1 MKNGLWAGLNR
12 RYRARL
18 CQRMGER
25 GAAMMLAVLFVMVVL
40 TTSALVM
47 TILLSQAL
55 PYRNNKENAQVGYAA
70 ESGLEVALSFLREA
84 EASKDYKKL
93 LPSTASNT
101 GNASLDETFTTASDG
116 SVLLNNA
123 EVSNDVSA
131 TGVSS
136 FTPDDIS
143 YRVQIGYYDDDPSSS
158 PAKRLTSESELK
170 NAKYAWVRSYGYI
183 NRYPNG
189 RSAGTETS
197 ARRAMS
203 AIYQFETAS
212 GDDSYV
218 ISTKGGR
225 LGMGFYAAAPNNE
238 RRTNQPTW
246 KEIASYDVDE
256 NGDPTGMVNYVNK
269 PGSKNAADAM
279 SNTITMNPANQT
291 CMLATTKPVDK
302 VETLDAMLDPNGK
315 PVEGSALVDPLPA
328 RTP

>member
-1 MKNGLWAGLNR
+1 
-12 RYRARL
+12 
-18 CQRMGER
+18 
-25 GAAMMLAVLFVMVVL
+25 MMLAVLFVMVVL

-55 PYRNNKENAQVGYAA
+55 PYMNNKENAQVGYAA

-203 AIYQFETAS
+203 AIYQSRQRAVMTA
-212 GDDSYV
+212 
-218 ISTKGGR
+218 T
-225 LGMGFYAAAPNNE
+225 
-238 RRTNQPTW
+238 
-246 KEIASYDVDE
+246 
-256 NGDPTGMVNYVNK
+256 
-269 PGSKNAADAM
+269 
-279 SNTITMNPANQT
+279 
-291 CMLATTKPVDK
+291 
-302 VETLDAMLDPNGK
+302 
-315 PVEGSALVDPLPA
+315 
-328 RTP
+328 

>member
-1 MKNGLWAGLNR
+1 M
-12 RYRARL
+12 
-18 CQRMGER
+18 
-25 GAAMMLAVLFVMVVL
+25 
-40 TTSALVM
+40 
-47 TILLSQAL
+47 
-55 PYRNNKENAQVGYAA
+55 
-70 ESGLEVALSFLREA
+70 
-84 EASKDYKKL
+84 
-93 LPSTASNT
+93 
-101 GNASLDETFTTASDG
+101 
-116 SVLLNNA
+116 LLNNA
-123 EVSNDVSA
+123 EVNNDVSA

-203 AIYQFETAS
+203 AIYQFETTS

-238 RRTNQPTW
+238 RRTNSRPGRKSPHMMSMRTVIRPAWWTMSTSLAPRMRPT
-246 KEIASYDVDE
+246 
-256 NGDPTGMVNYVNK
+256 P
-269 PGSKNAADAM
+269 
-279 SNTITMNPANQT
+279 
-291 CMLATTKPVDK
+291 
-302 VETLDAMLDPNGK
+302 
-315 PVEGSALVDPLPA
+315 
-328 RTP
+328 

>member
-1 MKNGLWAGLNR
+1 M
-12 RYRARL
+12 
-18 CQRMGER
+18 
-25 GAAMMLAVLFVMVVL
+25 
-40 TTSALVM
+40 
-47 TILLSQAL
+47 
-55 PYRNNKENAQVGYAA
+55 
-70 ESGLEVALSFLREA
+70 
-84 EASKDYKKL
+84 
-93 LPSTASNT
+93 
-101 GNASLDETFTTASDG
+101 
-116 SVLLNNA
+116 LLNNA
-123 EVSNDVSA
+123 EVNNDVSA

-203 AIYQFETAS
+203 AIYQFETTS

-256 NGDPTGMVNYVNK
+256 NGDPTGMVDYVNK
-269 PGSKNAADAM
+269 PGSKNAADA
-279 SNTITMNPANQT
+279 
-291 CMLATTKPVDK
+291 
-302 VETLDAMLDPNGK
+302 
-315 PVEGSALVDPLPA
+315 
-328 RTP
+328 

>member
-1 MKNGLWAGLNR
+1 MA
-12 RYRARL
+12 
-18 CQRMGER
+18 
-25 GAAMMLAVLFVMVVL
+25 
-40 TTSALVM
+40 SA
-47 TILLSQAL
+47 
-55 PYRNNKENAQVGYAA
+55 
-70 ESGLEVALSFLREA
+70 
-84 EASKDYKKL
+84 
-93 LPSTASNT
+93 ASNT

-123 EVSNDVSA
+123 EVNNDVSA

-203 AIYQFETAS
+203 AIYQFETTS

-225 LGMGFYAAAPNNE
+225 LGMGF
-238 RRTNQPTW
+238 
-246 KEIASYDVDE
+246 
-256 NGDPTGMVNYVNK
+256 
-269 PGSKNAADAM
+269 
-279 SNTITMNPANQT
+279 
-291 CMLATTKPVDK
+291 L
-302 VETLDAMLDPNGK
+302 
-315 PVEGSALVDPLPA
+315 
-328 RTP
+328 